1 MGGPASFH
9 PGSPKLMKRL
19 TLAVVV
25 VLASLASFAGCRDSP
40 TGSDQWTL
48 AWSDEFEG
56 PLGTPPNPATWSAET
71 GTNWGNAQLEY
82 DTDRPTNASLDGE
95 GNLVITARKE
105 LFGGQPYTSARL
117 TTAGRRT
124 VQYGKIEARMK
135 LPRGQGMWPAF
146 WLLGANVA
154 TVGWPTTGEID
165 VMEYRGQE
173 PGTVIGSL
181 HGPGYSGGSAK
192 TRRYSPSA
200 TRFDN
205 SFHVFSIEWT
215 TDRVD
220 WFVDGTRYY
229 GVGRSEVPGPW
240 VFDHPFN
247 ILLNLAVGGNFVG
260 APNEFTPF
268 PQAMVVDWV
277 RVYERAP

>member
-1 MGGPASFH
+1 
-9 PGSPKLMKRL
+9 MKRF
-19 TLAVVV
+19 TLLAAIAI
-25 VLASLASFAGCRDSP
+25 LASGCRDSP
-40 TGSDQWTL
+40 TGDDAWTL

-56 PLGTPPNPATWSAET
+56 AAGERPNAAIWTPEVGT
-71 GTNWGNAQLEY
+71 GWGNAQLEY
-82 DTDRPTNASLDGE
+82 DTDRTANAALDGA

-105 LFGGQPYTSARL
+105 AFNGSAYTSARL
-117 TTAGRRT
+117 TTAGKRA
-124 VQYGKIEARMK
+124 VQYGKVEARMK

-154 TVGWPTTGEID
+154 TVGWPQSGEIY

-192 TRRYSPSA
+192 TRRYTPAAS
-200 TRFDN
+200 RFDN
-205 SFHVFSIEWT
+205 SFHVFTIEWT
-215 TDRVD
+215 SERID

-229 GVGRSEVPGPW
+229 GVGRSVPGPW
-240 VFDHPFN
+240 VFDHPFS

-268 PQAMVVDWV
+268 PGEMVVDWV
-277 RVYERAP
+277 RVYERGA